1 MTLGLP
7 AGLVF
12 AFFDRRLAART
23 AGAAVVAL
31 VAALMAGSAIGIA
44 LLGVGAAVTIACAA
58 SVARGDRQLGL
69 DTLLAPALATAGLGL
84 AAALVFGVD
93 AVARW
98 EAAFEAAVVEDGS
111 RAVEQYRAFG
121 MSAESLEALEA
132 LEALWAEVAAGLV
145 VVWPALATL
154 ALWLGAWVGLRALG
168 RWGRVGSDLGR
179 RLTPRPFERFRPP
192 EALVWP
198 LIAGLAG
205 LWTDLGWVQRAAANV
220 ALALGVVYAI
230 AGLAILWWWLGRRGM
245 GTAWRIALVV
255 ISVLFLTPFAAAAW
269 VTIGL
274 ADVWVGFRQREQT
287 S

>member
-1 MTLGLP
+1 LTLGLP

-12 AFFDRRLAART
+12 ALFDRRLGARAA
-23 AGAAVVAL
+23 GVVVVAL
-31 VAALMAGSAIGIA
+31 VAALMAGSGIGIA
-44 LLGVGAAVTIACAA
+44 LLGVGAAVTIVCATA
-58 SVARGDRQLGL
+58 VARGERQLGL
-69 DTLLAPALATAGLGL
+69 DVLVVPALATAGLGL
-84 AAALVFGVD
+84 AAALVLGVD

-98 EAAFEAAVVEDGS
+98 EAAFEAEVVEGGR

-121 MSAESLEALEA
+121 MSGESLAA
-132 LEALWAEVAAGLV
+132 LEALWADVAAGLV
-145 VVWPALATL
+145 AVWPALSAL
-154 ALWLGAWVGLRALG
+154 ALWLGVWIAHRLLG
-168 RWGRVGSDLGR
+168 RWGRVGSGLGR
-179 RLTPRPFERFRPP
+179 RLMPLPFERFRPP

-205 LWTDLGWVQRAAANV
+205 LWTDVAWVQRAAANS

-245 GTAWRIALVV
+245 GTAWRIALVG
-255 ISVLFLTPFAAAAW
+255 ISALFLTPFAAAAW